1 MRWILSLL
9 LVLAASGAVA
19 EEPQPPFFTARDCP
33 AGKALPEGIAAE
45 CGTVTV
51 LEDRT
56 RPDGP
61 RIALAVATLWRTGQD
76 LAPDPLLF
84 IQGGPGLPTHLGPG
98 DLGVWAGMV
107 KSREWPG
114 RQRLV
119 LFDQRGVGA
128 SQILPTGCSPL
139 DPNAVNRTV
148 DHLQPPREAWL
159 ADLRRSAEECWARY
173 RDSGHD
179 PGNITTA
186 TIAADVADLRLAL
199 GYPGWN
205 LWGMSFGSRVAL
217 TVMRD
222 HPEGVRSVIVEGVAP
237 PEANLIRDHVAD
249 LGSAFDA
256 LVGTC
261 RADADCDAAYPDLER
276 RFFALAAALDAHP
289 RIAPVT
295 VPDEPAVMARIDGW
309 SLRDVTFQMLGSPE
323 RSRFLPL
330 LVAEAEAGNMR
341 LLDSMK
347 TWQVLVAEIE
357 QEDLASDVYASV
369 ICADLLPTE
378 SDWADRARSQD
389 PRFADQIW
397 NPGSDGACAAW
408 PVARSPAG
416 DAAPVTSAIPTLL
429 ISGAFDPIT
438 PPGRAEAA
446 AKRLANGHSYV
457 FPGQGHGVLIRG
469 QPCARRIAN
478 RFLDDPGSRPDDECF
493 TSLAPPIF
501 EPPSRRP

>member
-9 LVLAASGAVA
+9 LFLAAPGAVA
-19 EEPQPPFFTARDCP
+19 QEPQPPFFTARDCS
-33 AGKALPEGIAAE
+33 ADAALPEGIAAE

-51 LEDRT
+51 LEDRS

-84 IQGGPGLPTHLGPG
+84 IQGGPGLPTHLGAV
-98 DLGVWAGMV
+98 DLKVWAGMV
-107 KSREWPG
+107 RSREWLG

-119 LFDQRGVGA
+119 LFDQRGVGE
-128 SQILPTGCSPL
+128 SPILPTACPAL
-139 DPNAVNRTV
+139 DPNAVNRTI

-159 ADLRRSAEECWARY
+159 ADLRRNADACWARY

-199 GYPGWN
+199 GHPAWN
-205 LWGMSFGSRVAL
+205 LWGISFGSRVAL

-222 HPEGVRSVIVEGVAP
+222 HPEGIRSVIVEGVAP
-237 PEANLIRDHVAD
+237 PEANLIREHVAD

-256 LVGTC
+256 LVATC
-261 RADADCDAAYPDLER
+261 RNDAGCNAAFPDLER
-276 RFFALAAALDAHP
+276 RFLAVAAQLDANP
-289 RIAPVT
+289 WIIPVT
-295 VPDEPAVMARIDGW
+295 APDEPAIMARIDGW
-309 SLRDVTFQMLGSPE
+309 ALRDITFQMLGSPDK
-323 RSRFLPL
+323 SRFLPL

-347 TWQVLVAEIE
+347 TWQVLVAEF
-357 QEDLASDVYASV
+357 QQQDVVSDVYASV
-369 ICADLLPTE
+369 ICADLLPAE
-378 SDWADRARSQD
+378 SDWIDRARSQD

-397 NPGSDGACAAW
+397 NPGSDGSCAAW

-438 PPGRAEAA
+438 PPARAEAA
-446 AKRLANGHSYV
+446 AKRLANGYSYV
-457 FPGQGHGVLIRG
+457 FPGQGHGILIRG
-469 QPCARRIAN
+469 QPCAGRIAT
-478 RFLDDPGSRPDDECF
+478 RFLDDPGSRPDDACF
-493 TSLAPPIF
+493 ANLAPPIF
-501 EPPSRRP
+501 EPPPQ

>member
-1 MRWILSLL
+1 MRWLLSFLLSL
-9 LVLAASGAVA
+9 AAFGSAA
-19 EEPQPPFFTARDCP
+19 AEPQPPFFTAADCP
-33 AGKALPEGIAAE
+33 ADARWPDGIAAQ

-51 LEDRT
+51 LEDRA

-61 RIALAVATLWRTGQD
+61 RIALAVATLWRTGQE
-76 LAPDPLLF
+76 LAPDPLLY
-84 IQGGPGLPTHLGPG
+84 IQGGPGQPAHLGPG
-98 DLGVWAGMV
+98 DLTVWAGLM
-107 KSREWPG
+107 KDHDWLG

-128 SQILPTGCSPL
+128 SPILPTACSPL

-148 DHLQPPREAWL
+148 DHLQLPREAWL
-159 ADLRRSAEECWARY
+159 ADLRRSAKNCWARY

-179 PGNITTA
+179 PGATTTA

-199 GYPGWN
+199 GYPAWN
-205 LWGMSFGSRVAL
+205 LWGMSFGSRVAF

-222 HPEGVRSVIVEGVAP
+222 HPEGIRSVIVEGVAP

-256 LVGTC
+256 LVGAC
-261 RADADCDAAYPDLER
+261 RGDADCNAAFPDLER

-289 RIAPVT
+289 RIAPIT
-295 VPDEPAVMARIDGW
+295 VPDEPTVMARIDGW
-309 SLRDVTFQMLGSPE
+309 SLGDLTFQMLGSPE
-323 RSRFLPL
+323 KSRFLPL

-369 ICADLLPTE
+369 ICADLLPAE
-378 SDWADRARSQD
+378 SDWVDQARSQD

-397 NPGSDGACAAW
+397 NPGSDSSCAAW
-408 PVARSPAG
+408 PVAHSPAS
-416 DAAPVTSAIPTLL
+416 DSAPVTSAIPTLL

-438 PPGRAEAA
+438 PPARAEAA
-446 AKRLANGHSYV
+446 AKQLAHGYSYV

-469 QPCARRIAN
+469 QPCARRIAA
-478 RFLDDPGSRPDDECF
+478 RFLDDPAHRPDDACF
-493 TSLAPPIF
+493 ANLAQPIF
-501 EPPSRRP
+501 EPPRRRP